1 MPEIRVDPM
10 RKISA
15 MKAIAEALSEL
26 DGEATTRVL
35 WWAGDR
41 FGVSIAI
48 GISDQKAAASTAN
61 REKEAD
67 REKENDA
74 EFESLADLY
83 AAATPQ
89 TDVDRALVAG
99 YWFQFVEL
107 QEDFPSQTLN
117 TALKDLGHG
126 ILNVTRALEGLK
138 TQSPALAMQIKK
150 SGNTQQARKRY
161 KLTNA
166 GRKAVE
172 AMIQKNRAPGVG

>member
-10 RKISA
+10 REISA

-41 FGVSIAI
+41 FGVSTAI
-48 GISDQKAAASTAN
+48 GINDKKATASTAN
-61 REKEAD
+61 RE
-67 REKENDA
+67 NGTDA
-74 EFESLADLY
+74 EFVSLADLY

-89 TDVDRALVAG
+89 TDIDRALVAG
-99 YWFQFVEL
+99 YWYQFIEL

-117 TALKDLGHG
+117 TALKNLGHG

>member
-10 RKISA
+10 REISA

-26 DGEATTRVL
+26 DGEATSRVL

-41 FGVSIAI
+41 FGVSSIAI
-48 GISDQKAAASTAN
+48 GVNDKKAAASTAN
-61 REKEAD
+61 REE
-67 REKENDA
+67 ETDA

-99 YWFQFVEL
+99 YWYQFIEQ

-138 TQSPALAMQIKK
+138 AQSPALAMQIKK